1 MVLSTRFAPSPT
13 GDLHL
18 GGIRTALYN
27 WALARSNNG
36 KFALRIE
43 NTDVERSSVEYTE
56 GILNGLQ
63 WLNVDFDE
71 GPVFQTDR
79 LSRYKEVADT
89 LLSEGKAY
97 FCSCSQK
104 SLDEMRREQIK
115 KGLKPRYNGKCRSLG
130 IVEKKTSEELDGT
143 TVIRFMSPLKGSVS
157 WKDLIKGEIT
167 ISNEELDDL
176 ILIRANGLPTYNFA
190 SVVDDLDMDITHI
203 IRGDD
208 HINNTPRQ
216 INIIQS
222 LGKRLPFFGH
232 LPMIH
237 GPDGQKLSKRH
248 GADSILEFRKKGF
261 LPSAMINYLARLGW
275 SHGDRELFSVDE
287 FVSLFSLSS
296 CVTSPAKFDMT
307 KLAWVNGEHLK
318 NLSGS
323 DIAQKVCEKAK
334 LSLVEIKKNGIE
346 FEGLC
351 RLLLERVNTI
361 SELSEE
367 LYSYVSEPTSIS
379 LRDLFESSAYRKNRV
394 DSEQILYEVIRDFA
408 KNLPD
413 EWVLEKVSDHFRS
426 TLATRN
432 LKMPQLA
439 IPLRLIIL
447 GQSQSPAIENILF
460 LLGRMEVKKRLE
472 KFLEGTV
479 K

>member
-1 MVLSTRFAPSPT
+1 MVLKTRFAPSPT

-18 GGIRTALYN
+18 GGVRTALYN
-27 WALARSNNG
+27 WALARRNNG

-43 NTDVERSSVEYTE
+43 NTDMERSAAEYTE

-63 WLNVDFDE
+63 WLNIDFDE

-79 LSRYKEVADT
+79 LPRYREVADT
-89 LLSEGKAY
+89 LLSEGNAY
-97 FCSCSQK
+97 FCSCSQH
-104 SLDEMRREQIK
+104 SLDKMRREQIE
-115 KGLKPRYNGKCRSLG
+115 KGLKPRYNGKCRPLG
-130 IVEKKTSEELDGT
+130 RVEKNTSKDLDGT
-143 TVIRFMSPLKGSVS
+143 RVIRFMSPLKGSVS
-157 WKDLIKGEIT
+157 WKDLVKGEIT

-176 ILIRANGLPTYNFA
+176 VLIRANGLPTYNFA

-208 HINNTPRQ
+208 HVNNTPRQ

-222 LGKRLPFFGH
+222 LGNRLPFFGH

-261 LPSAMINYLARLGW
+261 IPSAMINYLARLGW

-287 FVSLFSLSS
+287 FVSLFSLSG
-296 CVTSPAKFDMT
+296 CVASPAKFDMT

-318 NLSGS
+318 NLSGA
-323 DIAQKVCEKAK
+323 DVAQKVCEKRN
-334 LSLVEIKKNGIE
+334 LSQVEIKKNGIE

-351 RLLLERVNTI
+351 GLLLERANTI
-361 SELSEE
+361 SELSDE
-367 LYSYVSEPTSIS
+367 LYSYISKPKSIS
-379 LRDLFESSAYRKNRV
+379 LRELFESPAYRKNRV
-394 DSEQILYEVIRDFA
+394 DSEQILYEVVCDFV
-408 KNLPD
+408 KNLPHD
-413 EWVLEKVSDHFRS
+413 WVLEKVSHHFRS
-426 TLATRN
+426 ILATRN
-432 LKMPQLA
+432 LKTPQLA
-439 IPLRLIIL
+439 IPLRIIVL
-447 GQSQSPAIENILF
+447 GQYQSPAIEKVLF
-460 LLGRMEVKKRLE
+460 LLGRMEVEKRLK

-479 K
+479 T

>member
-1 MVLSTRFAPSPT
+1 MVLKTRFAPSPT

-43 NTDVERSSVEYTE
+43 NTDVERSSAKYTE

-79 LSRYKEVADT
+79 LSRYREVADT

-97 FCSCSQK
+97 FCSCSQQ
-104 SLDEMRREQIK
+104 SLDEMRREQIE

-361 SELSEE
+361 SELSDE
-367 LYSYVSEPTSIS
+367 LYSYVSQSKNIS
-379 LRDLFESSAYRKNRV
+379 LRELFESPAYRKNRV
-394 DSEQILYEVIRDFA
+394 DSEQILDEVIRDFVN
-408 KNLPD
+408 NLPD
-413 EWVLEKVSDHFRS
+413 DWVLEKVGRHFRS

-439 IPLRLIIL
+439 IPLRIIVL
-447 GQSQSPAIENILF
+447 GQSQSPAIEKVLF

>member
-1 MVLSTRFAPSPT
+1 
-13 GDLHL
+13 
-18 GGIRTALYN
+18 
-27 WALARSNNG
+27 
-36 KFALRIE
+36 
-43 NTDVERSSVEYTE
+43 
-56 GILNGLQ
+56 
-63 WLNVDFDE
+63 
-71 GPVFQTDR
+71 
-79 LSRYKEVADT
+79 
-89 LLSEGKAY
+89 
-97 FCSCSQK
+97 
-104 SLDEMRREQIK
+104 MRREQIE

-157 WKDLIKGEIT
+157 WKDLVKGEIT

-261 LPSAMINYLARLGW
+261 IPSAMINYLARLGW

-296 CVTSPAKFDMT
+296 CVASPAKFDMT

-318 NLSGS
+318 NLSGA

-361 SELSEE
+361 SELSDE
-367 LYSYVSEPTSIS
+367 LYSYVSQPKNIS
-379 LRDLFESSAYRKNRV
+379 LRELFESPAYRKNRV
-394 DSEQILYEVIRDFA
+394 DSEQILYEVIRDFV

-413 EWVLEKVSDHFRS
+413 DWVLEKVSHHFRS

-439 IPLRLIIL
+439 IPLRVIVL
-447 GQSQSPAIENILF
+447 GQTSLQQ
-460 LLGRMEVKKRLE
+460 
-472 KFLEGTV
+472 
-479 K
+479 

>member
-1 MVLSTRFAPSPT
+1 MVLKTRFAPSPT

-115 KGLKPRYNGKCRSLG
+115 KGLKPRYNGKCRSFG
-130 IVEKKTSEELDGT
+130 MVEKKTCEELDGT

-275 SHGDRELFSVDE
+275 SYGDKELFSVDE

-307 KLAWVNGEHLK
+307 KLCWVNGEHLK

-361 SELSEE
+361 SELSDE
-367 LYSYVSEPTSIS
+367 LYSYVYQSKNIS
-379 LRDLFESSAYRKNRV
+379 LRELFESPAYRKNRV
-394 DSEQILYEVIRDFA
+394 DSEQILYEVIRDFV

-413 EWVLEKVSDHFRS
+413 DWVLEKVSHHFRS

-439 IPLRLIIL
+439 IPLRVIVL
-447 GQSQSPAIENILF
+447 GQSQSPAIDKVLF